1 MGAYF
6 PTLMSAIHV
15 RAVFTHNFVHQNMRR
30 EKYMNKSFA
39 EVSKNVG
46 KYKSEK

>member
-1 MGAYF
+1 MCVLFLHMILY
-6 PTLMSAIHV
+6 
-15 RAVFTHNFVHQNMRR
+15 HQNMRR
-30 EKYMNKSFA
+30 EKYTNKSFA